1 MKHQLKLE
9 VKNQSVAVERFLR
22 VVRHRGFSLLNLQL
36 EPNDDKYFVNMT
48 VDSNR
53 PVYLLTQ
60 QLEKLLDV
68 VQVQLL
74 AAEHQQAV

>member
-22 VVRHRGFSLLNLQL
+22 VVRHRGFSLLNLHL

-74 AAEHQQAV
+74 AVEHQQAV